1 MRVVY
6 SYYVLDIVHHGH
18 LNHMKNAKAAAGKD
32 GISVVGILT
41 KEAVLEK
48 KPKKPILS
56 FDERIE
62 LAHAI
67 KYNDFVVAQD
77 TYSPLPNIKRI
88 RPDIVMESDS
98 HDSKEVQAIVDYL
111 EHTGGCVIVNP
122 YYPFISSSKIKLR
135 ISGDIDSIPNEV
147 KNMNMK
153 RREKVEKVE
162 GAEDSMNENK
172 NIIWGTD
179 KQE

>member
-1 MRVVY
+1 MRIVY

-98 HDSKEVQAIVDYL
+98 HDPKDVQAIVSYL
-111 EHTGGCVIVNP
+111 EHTGGRVIIDP
-122 YYPFISSSKIKLR
+122 YYPFYSSTKIKKN
-135 ISGDIDSIPNEV
+135 ICGDIDSIP
-147 KNMNMK
+147 KK
-153 RREKVEKVE
+153 RER
-162 GAEDSMNENK
+162 
-172 NIIWGTD
+172 
-179 KQE
+179 